1 MSLSADD
8 VCIPQPPDAEHSS
21 HDNLRDLIWL
31 RSLSIIGQL
40 LVIAVVVYGLGLEL
54 PLLPLAVLIAALTL
68 WNIYSVS
75 RLKAPS
81 AVSEREFLLQLLADV
96 MVITGLLYFTGGA
109 TNPFSW
115 VYLVPLVL
123 ATTLLP
129 RKVAWLM
136 AAITIA
142 CYSALMLWHVP
153 LPGAHQMA
161 HNHGFSQ
168 HILGMWLGFVMSAL
182 VVVHFVADIAH
193 NLRQRDRQLAAA
205 KEQALKDER
214 LIALGTLAA
223 GAAHEL
229 GTPLG
234 SMAIVTAD
242 LLLDYPASKDAD
254 LHRQLTIIDEQLQR
268 CKRAL
273 SVISASSGTLQMDA
287 GGSVV
292 VGDYL
297 RELAAH
303 WQAGR
308 SAVRLSL
315 DIDDKAPRMQMLADQ
330 TLTQALHSI
339 LNNAADASPGD
350 VTLVASWTRDSLQLQ
365 VLDRGQG
372 LSPGV
377 SERIGEMQVSTKEQ
391 GLGLGLFLAH
401 AAIGRLGGQ
410 VWLRPREGG
419 GTCTEIELPLRDLDA

>member
-1 MSLSADD
+1 MSPLISN
-8 VCIPQPPDAEHSS
+8 SG
-21 HDNLRDLIWL
+21 HDNLRDLVWL
-31 RSLSIIGQL
+31 RSLSIVAQS
-40 LVIAVVVYGLGLEL
+40 LVIVTVVYGLGLDL
-54 PLLPLAVLIAALTL
+54 PLLPLVGLIALQAG
-68 WNIYSVS
+68 WNIYSWL
-75 RLKAPS
+75 RLRRPHPL
-81 AVSEREFLLQLLADV
+81 SEREYFIQLLADV

-109 TNPFSW
+109 ANPFSW

-129 RKVAWLM
+129 RKAAWLM

-153 LPGAHQMA
+153 LPGAYQMA
-161 HNHGFSQ
+161 HNHGFNQ
-168 HILGMWLGFVMSAL
+168 HIFGMWLGFVLSAM

-242 LLLDYPASKDAD
+242 LLLDHPASADAD
-254 LHRQLTIIDEQLQR
+254 LHRQLTIIDEQIRR
-268 CKRAL
+268 CKDAL
-273 SVISASSGTLQMDA
+273 SVISASSGTMQMDA
-287 GGSVV
+287 GGRVPIAA
-292 VGDYL
+292 YL
-297 RELAAH
+297 RELAEH

-308 SAVRLSL
+308 SAVVLSL
-315 DIDDKAPRMQMLADQ
+315 EIDDQAPPLEMLVDQ

-350 VTLVASWTRDSLQLQ
+350 VTLIAGWSRDALHLR

-372 LSPGV
+372 LSPTV
-377 SERIGEMQVSTKEQ
+377 SERIGEVQVSTKEQ

-410 VWLRPREGG
+410 VWLRPRDGG
-419 GTCTEIELPLRDLDA
+419 GTCTEIELPLPDMSP